1 VVSRVNG
8 VADNVGTLEQVC
20 FEVVQREGHTGNVSR
35 RWHRFC
41 GDWQQQRIKI
51 HSSLVEY
58 MSVI

>member
-1 VVSRVNG
+1 
-8 VADNVGTLEQVC
+8 VC
-20 FEVVQREGHTGNVSR
+20 FEIVQREGHTGSVSR